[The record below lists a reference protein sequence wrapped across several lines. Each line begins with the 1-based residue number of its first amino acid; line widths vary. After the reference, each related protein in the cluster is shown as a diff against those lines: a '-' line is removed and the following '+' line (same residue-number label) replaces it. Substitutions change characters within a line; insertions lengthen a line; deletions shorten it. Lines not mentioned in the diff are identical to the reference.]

1 MLVIYLT
8 FDVKYFEYI
17 KYTILCYHIHMYI
30 YNTYKIIVT
39 ININLAKNKF
49 NYF

>member
-8 FDVKYFEYI
+8 LGVKYFEYI
-17 KYTILCYHIHMYI
+17 NHTILCYDIQCIY

-39 ININLAKNKF
+39 IVINLAKNKIG
-49 NYF
+49 